1 MMPDL
6 SRWQLLASML
16 PVIGS
21 VVALAAF
28 YGPRVGKFVGI
39 LFVVLFIE
47 GALLTTMADRGRRRQ
62 ARLEHVAEESQA
74 LFGDAQFV
82 GWVTAG
88 VIACATVYFYSC

>member
-21 VVALAAF
+21 VVALAVV

-47 GALLTTMADRGRRRQ
+47 GALLTTMTNRGRRQ
-62 ARLEHVAEESQA
+62 ARLENLAEEHQA
-74 LFGDAQFV
+74 LFRDAQFM

-88 VIACATVYFYSC
+88 VVACATVYFHSC